1 MSSATEPTVR
11 VLRGHAR
18 ADVSSAPGVDV
29 HLELI
34 LPADAAGLSAP
45 SGVELGDDVVFR
57 TVPLLVIDTTGETRH
72 ARDTYRW

>member
-29 HLELI
+29 LELI

-45 SGVELGDDVVFR
+45 SGVELGDDVVLR